1 MFDHAYSYKFVG
13 KEKGE
18 DGSYVAHLF
27 RFKTRQNRTIIF
39 RAEVFDNPHPIVVV
53 KFFDKA
59 HRLSEKRFSLLT
71 NTGGFGSIVATCI
84 NIMFKDLVGSNP
96 YLSFAFMGAPKPKEL
111 AQKRLHNTQRFR
123 LYALL
128 MKRKFTPLHYQHAI
142 METYSCY
149 LILNRDY
156 CEDKPAAVEEMLEAL
171 KKTYPNEAKW

>member
-1 MFDHAYSYKFVG
+1 MFDYVYSYNFAG

-39 RAEVFDNPHPIVVV
+39 RAEVFDDPHPIVVV

-59 HRLSEKRFSLLT
+59 HRLSEKRYSLLT
-71 NTGGFGSIVATCI
+71 NTGGFGSIVWTCI
-84 NIMFKDLVGSNP
+84 NIMFKDLVDGNP
-96 YLSFAFMGAPKPKEL
+96 YRSFAFIGAPKPKEVE
-111 AQKRLHNTQRFR
+111 QKKMANTHRFR
-123 LYALL
+123 LYANL
-128 MKRKFTPLHYQHAI
+128 MKRKFTPLRYQHTI
-142 METYSCY
+142 METCSCY

-156 CEDKPAAVEEMLEAL
+156 CEDKPAAMAEMLEAL